1 MEIWN
6 DGDFDAARDVRRR
19 HDRQKVLR
27 DGDRPS
33 ERGEVSIIVVP
44 PIDGWVAGRWDSAMG
59 RSIGGSVLCVVGEE
73 RPQQPSGSGTGI
85 R

>member
-27 DGDRPS
+27 DG
-33 ERGEVSIIVVP
+33 VSIIVVP

-59 RSIGGSVLCVVGEE
+59 RCTSWERRDLRSALVSVFGNEQSWLEIEANG
-73 RPQQPSGSGTGI
+73 
-85 R
+85 